1 MIPRYLL
8 PFDTDS
14 LGTLECDVLVV
25 GSGVAGL
32 STALWLSRSRRVLLV
47 TKSDL
52 QASTTSHAQGG
63 IAAVVDKH
71 DSRESHVRDTLE
83 AGAGL
88 SDPEAT
94 EVLVAEGPARVM
106 ELLEHYHVNFDMTDG
121 TLDLAKEGGHSRAR
135 VVHARGDATGS
146 EVESALGRAL
156 EKDGRVRV
164 MEHSFLVDL
173 LIDDDGCG
181 GALAID
187 PQRNALVAIRARAV
201 VLASGGMGQ
210 VYLVTTNPSICTGDG
225 LAMALRAG
233 ARVSDVEFVQ
243 FHPTALHIPEEPK
256 FLISEAIRG
265 EGAFLV
271 DLEGDRIMEGVHPL
285 AELAPRDIVVARMV
299 EVMKEQGV
307 NHLYLDVRHLGAGV
321 IHKRF
326 PHIYRHC
333 LEAGIDITSHRIPV
347 SPAAHYM
354 SGGVVTD
361 LRGRTD
367 IPGLYACGEV
377 SCTGVHGANRL
388 ASNSLLEG
396 LVFARRIADAV
407 EEAFEAAGAG
417 AAPRRISVSQAGS
430 SAGGLEKPM
439 AREDLLTGA
448 LREVM
453 RDSVGMVRSERGLA
467 EALEFLKGNARLL
480 QTGYSERAGM
490 ELKNMLTVA
499 CLIAT
504 AAMARQE
511 SRGCH
516 RRRDYPDADDWNWHS
531 HIDMRLEDGSIVL
544 ETRPQRSRAPER
556 LRFAGDAGSESR

>member
-1 MIPRYLL
+1 MIPRYLISFNTETL
-8 PFDTDS
+8 PA
-14 LGTLECDVLVV
+14 LECDVLVV

-32 STALWLSRSRRVLLV
+32 STALWLSRSFRVLLV

-52 QASTTSHAQGG
+52 QASTTRHAQGG
-63 IAAVVDKH
+63 IAAVIDEH

-94 EVLVAEGPARVM
+94 GVLVAEGPARVM
-106 ELLEHYHVNFDMTDG
+106 ELLEHYHVEFDMTDG
-121 TLDLAKEGGHSRAR
+121 KLDLAKEGGHSRAR

-156 EKDGRVRV
+156 ERDRRVTV

-173 LIDDDGCG
+173 LLDGDGCG
-181 GALAID
+181 GALAVD
-187 PQRNALVAIRARAV
+187 PARNTLVAVRARAV

-210 VYLVTTNPSICTGDG
+210 VYLVTTNPPICTGDG

-271 DLEGDRIMEGVHPL
+271 DFEGDRIMEGVHPL

-299 EVMKEQGV
+299 EVMNEQEV
-307 NHLYLDVRHLGAGV
+307 NHLYLDVRHLGAGPLR
-321 IHKRF
+321 KRF
-326 PHIYRHC
+326 PHIYQHC
-333 LEAGIDITSHRIPV
+333 LEAGIDITRHRIPV

-361 LRGRTD
+361 LQGRTD
-367 IPGLYACGEV
+367 VPGLYACGEV
-377 SCTGVHGANRL
+377 SCTGIHGANRL

-396 LVFARRIADAV
+396 LVFARRIADSIEGTLEV
-407 EEAFEAAGAG
+407 AGAP
-417 AAPRRISVSQAGS
+417 PRGVREAYAGS
-430 SAGGLEKPM
+430 GPGGPRV
-439 AREDLLTGA
+439 REDLLTGA
-448 LREVM
+448 MREVM
-453 RDSVGMVRSERGLA
+453 RDSVGMVRSEKGLG
-467 EALEFLKGNARLL
+467 EALEFLRGNAHLL
-480 QTGYSERAGM
+480 GSEYPDRAGM
-490 ELKNMLTVA
+490 ELKNMFTVA
-499 CLIAT
+499 YLITT
-504 AAMARQE
+504 AAFTRQE

-516 RRRDYPDADDWNWHS
+516 RRRDYPDTDDWTWHS
-531 HIDMRLEDGSIVL
+531 HIDMRLEDGEIVL
-544 ETRPQRSRAPER
+544 DTRPQRSRPPER
-556 LRFAGDAGSESR
+556 LRFAGAAGSAQR